1 MKLSMCDRDEE
12 TLAALQSGNWDAG
25 LAQHTSGCTL
35 CQEVILVAKFLKQEA
50 VSAGMEVR
58 LPSAAFIWWQAEIAR
73 RNKAVQRAT
82 QVTEVFTRIAY
93 LTGGFAALWFISA
106 RIISAQTISNFTA
119 GAALWGGVL
128 TLMTFL
134 LGSFYLLWAD

>member
-1 MKLSMCDRDEE
+1 MKLSVCDHEEE
-12 TLAALQSGNWDAG
+12 TLEALQSGNWDAE
-25 LAQHTSGCTL
+25 LAQHTSGCPV

-50 VSAGMEVR
+50 VSAGMQVR

-73 RNKAVQRAT
+73 RNNAVQRAT
-82 QVTEVFTRIAY
+82 RVTEVFTRITY
-93 LTGGFAALWFISA
+93 LAGGFAALWFISA
-106 RIISAQTISNFTA
+106 RIISTQTISNFMA

-134 LGSFYLLWAD
+134 LGCFYLVRAD